1 LNFVGFVGQQA
12 AWPTVRAGRPRCP
25 HGRRAERCARLPKSW
40 LAPRRSVAPVQL
52 SGFFA
57 AKTRASPR
65 FFAIALRPDRWA
77 GRASRCRVTY
87 ALKRA
92 GGGQGD
98 PPQGRSVGAAT
109 QVDCGVARRLL
120 TQSSLARSRAVVAT
134 CLSSCSN
141 MIILC
146 TYRRC
151 SSCRRALSSGSEA
164 GFDQ

>member
-1 LNFVGFVGQQA
+1 MWRGLPIILAVIDTYIPTCVSSIPLQILNFVGFVGQQA

-109 QVDCGVARRLL
+109 QVDAASRAG
-120 TQSSLARSRAVVAT
+120 SSRSRSWPDLAPSSRLVSPVAQ
-134 CLSSCSN
+134 
-141 MIILC
+141 I
-146 TYRRC
+146 
-151 SSCRRALSSGSEA
+151 
-164 GFDQ
+164 